1 MASLSSLDAPEG
13 KQRAGAGW
21 LEHERREPVMAK
33 ASQAQAHVCST
44 CGKVTTKKG
53 HLCTPVP
60 IEDATLAVC
69 EYCGM
74 TATDPRHVCF
84 PKRVELS
91 YFCES
96 CGRVATTRSLLCKPR
111 SLPNPKK
118 GTVRGKESKGKS
130 KSRK

>member
-1 MASLSSLDAPEG
+1 
-13 KQRAGAGW
+13 
-21 LEHERREPVMAK
+21 MAK

-60 IEDATLAVC
+60 IQDATLAVC

-111 SLPNPKK
+111 TLPNPKK
-118 GTVRGKESKGKS
+118 GAARGKEPRGQT
-130 KSRK
+130 KSRKE